1 MKHYWQQ
8 VISVFS
14 GTLVAQLIP
23 ILTTLLITRIYAP
36 DIFGEFAA
44 WISIITLV
52 SVALTLR
59 FDMALA
65 IINDGKDRNIIVG
78 YILVIILAMTVLLSI
93 FIIIST
99 YTLDLEKYLTNN
111 HFLIMLI
118 IPGSFFLSLTQVWQT
133 WASVEGYY
141 KKLIYM
147 RIFQA
152 LLTSILQILMGMLNP
167 TTETLAS
174 SFIISLIFSYIFSN
188 CIMPNIFSQL
198 KMLKINHL
206 LNFMHKYRKFFIY
219 GLPADF
225 INNASN
231 QLPLIIVSLR
241 FGYEI
246 AGYLALTTRVLS
258 TPISLLG
265 KAILDVFKRHAAQS
279 FQKIG
284 NCTKLYTTTFNI
296 LTIASIIMCICTIL
310 FAESIFSIAFGSEW
324 QTSGIFAIWLLPMF
338 ALRFIASPLSYIIY
352 LVEKQD
358 IDLKWQLCL
367 FLMTIFTL
375 YISSSYKISLISY
388 SLGYAILYCIY
399 LFITYQLSL
408 GNHSINIFKRIK

>member
-1 MKHYWQQ
+1 MKNYWQQ

-23 ILTTLLITRIYAP
+23 ILSTLLITRIYAP
-36 DIFGEFAA
+36 DIFGEFAT
-44 WISIITLV
+44 WMSIITLV
-52 SVALTLR
+52 SVVLTLR

-78 YILVIILAMTVLLSI
+78 YILIISLTMAVLLGI
-93 FIIIST
+93 LLIISA
-99 YTLDLEKYLTNN
+99 YTLDLEKYLTTN
-111 HFLIMLI
+111 HFLIALI

-152 LLTSILQILMGMLNP
+152 LLTSILQIFTGILSP
-167 TTETLAS
+167 TTETIAF
-174 SFIISLIFSYIFSN
+174 SFIMSLIFSYIFSSY
-188 CIMPNIFSQL
+188 IMPSIFSQL
-198 KMLKINHL
+198 KMLKINDL
-206 LNFMHKYRKFFIY
+206 LNFMKRYKKFFIY

-246 AGYLALTTRVLS
+246 SGYLALTTRVLS

-265 KAILDVFKRHAAQS
+265 KAVLDVFKRHAAQN
-279 FQKIG
+279 FQNKG
-284 NCTKLYTTTFNI
+284 NCAKLYRNTFYI
-296 LTIASIIMCICTIL
+296 LAIASIIMCICTIL
-310 FAESIFSIAFGSEW
+310 FAESIFSIAFGSVW

-367 FLMTIFTL
+367 FIMTVFTL

-388 SLGYAILYCIY
+388 SLGYAALYCIY
-399 LFITYQLSL
+399 LLITYQLSL
-408 GNHSINIFKRIK
+408 GHHSINIFKR